1 MEQQIE
7 KFDLAVIG
15 AGPGGYPAAFTAA
28 QKGAKVALIE
38 AGELGGT
45 CLNRG
50 CIPSKALIAG
60 AETYHQLQKAE
71 KFGISVKDV
80 SLDYAKLAEHKDAVV
95 KKMRDGLQGLVAAN
109 GVTLFKGYA
118 RFISPREIK
127 ITGQDNKVIY
137 AERTIIASGSE
148 PRNIPAF
155 PCDHERILDSTSLLA
170 LKKLP
175 KSLVIIG
182 GGVIGCEFASL
193 YQTLGVK
200 VTILELL
207 PSIIPTESKSLKEAL
222 TKIFEK
228 RGIAIRTGVKVTG
241 IEKTSGGVKVLVENG
256 EAIEAEI
263 ALVSVGRKM
272 NSSDIGLD
280 KVGIATEPQGTIPVN
295 NQMQTNVD
303 GIYAIG
309 DLVGKWWLAHVASHQ
324 GVVAAKNAT
333 GEKAIMHYN
342 AIPAIIFTRPEV
354 ASVGLSLED
363 AQAKGYDVVLGT
375 FPFEALGKAQ
385 AAADTEGFAQVVID
399 KKTHQILGAQVIGH
413 EASSLIAEMTA
424 AIANELTAECIAE
437 TIHAHPTIA
446 EAWHEA
452 VLNALGNPI
461 NWPPARKKKA
471 K

>member
-1 MEQQIE
+1 MEQNIE

-28 QKGAKVALIE
+28 QKGLKVALIE
-38 AGELGGT
+38 ANELGGT

-50 CIPSKALIAG
+50 CIPSKALIAA
-60 AETYHQLQKAE
+60 AETYHKMQDAK
-71 KFGISVKDV
+71 KFGITIEKH
-80 SLDYAKLAEHKDAVV
+80 SLDYKELAKHKDTVV
-95 KKMRDGLQGLVAAN
+95 KKMRDGLQGLVQSN
-109 GVTLFKGYA
+109 GVTLFKGYG

-127 ITGQDNKVIY
+127 ITGEDNKVIY
-137 AERTIIASGSE
+137 ADKTIIATGSE

-170 LKKLP
+170 ITQLP

-193 YQTLGVK
+193 YHTLGVE

-207 PSIIPTESKSLKEAL
+207 PSIIPTESKILREAL
-222 TKIFEK
+222 TKTFEK
-228 RGIAIRTGVKVTG
+228 RGIKIRTGVKVTK
-241 IEKTSGGVKVLVENG
+241 IERTANGVKVILENG
-256 EAIEAEI
+256 EPVEAEI
-263 ALVSVGRKM
+263 ALVSVGRSM
-272 NSSDIGLD
+272 NTSDIGLD
-280 KVGIATEPQGTIPVN
+280 KAGVVTEPQGTIAVN
-295 NQMQTNVD
+295 DKMETNVD

-309 DLVGKWWLAHVASHQ
+309 DLVGRLWLAHVASHQ
-324 GVVAAKNAT
+324 GIIAARNAM
-333 GEKAIMHYN
+333 GQKASMHYN

-363 AQAKGYDVVLGT
+363 AQKQGYDAVTGT
-375 FPFEALGKAQ
+375 FPFDALGKAQ
-385 AAADTEGFAQVVID
+385 AAGDTEGFAQVVID

-452 VLNALGNPI
+452 ILNALETPI
-461 NWPPARKKKA
+461 NWPPIRKKKA